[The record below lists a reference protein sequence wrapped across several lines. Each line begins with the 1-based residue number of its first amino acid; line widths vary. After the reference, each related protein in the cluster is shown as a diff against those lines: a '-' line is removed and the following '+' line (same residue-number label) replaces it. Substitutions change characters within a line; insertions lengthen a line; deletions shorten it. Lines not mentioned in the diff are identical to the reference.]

1 MQVSF
6 YSILVKH
13 FIIWHAYIDIRQQ
26 VYTTVKKFPDERCWK
41 TLVEKLIYIFIFLN
55 IASHSTFE
63 TEKNQPVYMF
73 IYLYLNI
80 FNQTSI
86 YLFTFSQPTKTTW
99 RGKKNRRFGIVWC
112 AIDGQKIA
120 HNNCPCAPLLSA
132 NTIHSGPT
140 VLVGP
145 PNVCNSHTNG
155 AWRRIVRRNSFI
167 PRLSLVL
174 RRSATI
180 VGTTAKEAAKQMEK
194 GNRRQRGCGTFC
206 NDFSATYYFVG
217 H

>member
-1 MQVSF
+1 M
-6 YSILVKH
+6 LK
-13 FIIWHAYIDIRQQ
+13 DIG
-26 VYTTVKKFPDERCWK
+26 WK
-41 TLVEKLIYIFIFLN
+41 TNLYIYIFKYHIAFNAQKREKSTCLFVYIFIFKYFQPSKHLPFYIHPSN
-55 IASHSTFE
+55 KNDMTGKEKST
-63 TEKNQPVYMF
+63 VWHCLM
-73 IYLYLNI
+73 
-80 FNQTSI
+80 
-86 YLFTFSQPTKTTW
+86 
-99 RGKKNRRFGIVWC
+99 RHRRS
-112 AIDGQKIA
+112 KIA
-120 HNNCPCAPLLSA
+120 HNDCPCAPLLSA

-145 PNVCNSHTNG
+145 LNVCNSHTNG
-155 AWRRIVRRNSFI
+155 AWHPIVRRNSFI

>member
-13 FIIWHAYIDIRQQ
+13 FIIWHTYIDIRQQ
-26 VYTTVKKFPDERCWK
+26 VYTTVKKFLDERCWN

-55 IASHSTFE
+55 ITSLSTLKR
-63 TEKNQPVYMF
+63 EKNQPVYLF

-80 FNQTSI
+80 FNQTNI
-86 YLFTFSQPTKTTW
+86 YLFTFIHPTKTTW
-99 RGKKNRRFGIVWC
+99 REKKNPRFGIVWC
-112 AIDGQKIA
+112 AIGGQKIA

-145 PNVCNSHTNG
+145 LNVCNSHPNG
-155 AWRRIVRRNSFI
+155 AWNPIVRRNPFI

-180 VGTTAKEAAKQMEK
+180 VGTTAKEAANKWK
-194 GNRRQRGCGTFC
+194 KARRQAPIHKQRAG
-206 NDFSATYYFVG
+206 ATWPKKQR
-217 H
+217 